1 MNMNQIKII
10 LVDDHRLVL
19 ESWKLLLENDP
30 RFTIIAECENG
41 EDAIHLCREL
51 APDIILM
58 DINMSPINGFESTRK
73 ILSENP
79 LFKIIGISV
88 NNQPSYATKMLEIGG
103 KGFVTKGSSF
113 DELTTA
119 IIKVY
124 SGGKYICEEIKRQ
137 MV

>member
-1 MNMNQIKII
+1 MDPNKIKIV

-19 ESWKLLLENDP
+19 ESWKLLLENDF

-41 EDAIHLCREL
+41 EDAIRITREMT
-51 APDIILM
+51 PDIILM
-58 DINMSPINGFESTRK
+58 DINMAPINGFDTTRK
-73 ILSENP
+73 ILSEHP

-113 DELTTA
+113 DELTSA
-119 IIKVY
+119 ILKVHN
-124 SGGKYICEEIKRQ
+124 GGKYICDEIKRQ
-137 MV
+137 IV

>member
-1 MNMNQIKII
+1 MDLNKIKIV

-19 ESWKLLLENDP
+19 ESWKLLLENDS
-30 RFTIIAECENG
+30 RFVIIAECENG
-41 EDAIHLCREL
+41 EEAIRLTREL
-51 APDIILM
+51 TPDIILM
-58 DINMSPINGFESTRK
+58 DINMHPINGFETTRK

-79 LFKIIGISV
+79 FFKIIGISV

-113 DELTTA
+113 DELTSA
-119 IIKVY
+119 ILKVHN
-124 SGGKYICEEIKRQ
+124 GGKYICEEIKRQ

>member
-1 MNMNQIKII
+1 MNTSQIRIV

-30 RFTIIAECENG
+30 RFIIVSECENG
-41 EDAIHLCREL
+41 EEAIQVAREL
-51 APDIILM
+51 VPDIILM
-58 DINMSPINGFESTRK
+58 DINMAPLNGFETTRK

-79 LFKIIGISV
+79 SLKIIGISV
-88 NNQPSYATKMLEIGG
+88 NNQPSYANKMLELGG
-103 KGFVTKGSSF
+103 KGFITKGSSF

-119 IIKVY
+119 ILKVA

-137 MV
+137 LT

>member
-1 MNMNQIKII
+1 MESNKIKII

-19 ESWKLLLENDP
+19 ESWKLLLENDL

-41 EDAIHLCREL
+41 EDAIRLAREMT
-51 APDIILM
+51 PNIILM
-58 DINMSPINGFESTRK
+58 DINMAPINGFDTTKK

-79 LFKIIGISV
+79 SFKIIGISV

-103 KGFVTKGSSF
+103 KGFITKGSSF

-119 IIKVY
+119 ILKVHN
-124 SGGKYICEEIKRQ
+124 GGKYICEEIRKL
-137 MV
+137 MT

>member
-1 MNMNQIKII
+1 MELNKIKII
-10 LVDDHRLVL
+10 LVDDHRLIL

-41 EDAIHLCREL
+41 EDAIRVSREL
-51 APDIILM
+51 IPDIILM
-58 DINMSPINGFESTRK
+58 DINMAPINGFETTKK

-79 LFKIIGISV
+79 FLKIIGISV
-88 NNQPSYATKMLEIGG
+88 NNQPSYATKMFEIGG

-113 DELTTA
+113 DELTSA
-119 IIKVY
+119 ILKVH
-124 SGGKYICEEIKRQ
+124 SGGKYICDEIKKQ